1 MFLGQY
7 RHNLDDKGRLTVPA
21 RYRELLEAGA
31 FVLQGFDR
39 NLMALTAPAFEAM
52 IRQVNQMNMVDPH
65 TRELKR
71 LLFSTADR
79 IEPDKSGR
87 ILLPQFLR
95 ELAGLESEAVLVGV
109 GDYFEIW
116 APDAWEAQFAQLQ
129 DADAN
134 AQRFAGLQLSAEEA

>member
-39 NLMALTAPAFEAM
+39 NLMALTAPTFEAM

-79 IEPDKSGR
+79 IEPDKNGR

-95 ELAGLESEAVLVGV
+95 ELAGLETEAVLVGV

-116 APDAWEAQFAQLQ
+116 APQAWEAQFAQLQ
-129 DADAN
+129 DAEAN
-134 AQRFAGLQLSAEEA
+134 TQRFAGLQLSAEEA